1 MPRHIEQLFAS
12 ARDAAIANDWDA
24 FRARLGALCG
34 ALEAGD
40 LSPAL
45 VQSLDTLGAA
55 NCALDPEGCRAELE
69 RVGEMLG
76 SGALDLRDLAPPE
89 PMMRIME
96 RLARAPAE
104 PLRVVLRHE
113 PVPLYELLAQRGFAW
128 RGEHRADGGYELTI
142 ERSAPQA

>member
-1 MPRHIEQLFAS
+1 MPRTIDQLFAS
-12 ARDAAIANDWDA
+12 ARDAAQANDWDA

-89 PMMRIME
+89 PMLRIME
-96 RLARAPAE
+96 RLARSPAE

-113 PVPLYELLAQRGFAW
+113 PVPLYELLAQRGYAW
-128 RGEHRADGGYELTI
+128 RGEARADGGYELTI
-142 ERSAPQA
+142 ERSTP